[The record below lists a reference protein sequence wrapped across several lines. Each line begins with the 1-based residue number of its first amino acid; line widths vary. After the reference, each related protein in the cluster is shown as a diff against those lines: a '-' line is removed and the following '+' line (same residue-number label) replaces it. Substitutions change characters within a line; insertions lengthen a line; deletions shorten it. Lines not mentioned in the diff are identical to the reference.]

1 MDQDLFSLKHSK
13 KTFLCVPKKER
24 RRFYLFPSPQPPAG
38 GNRVQPP
45 VTSLLQLRILSNPMI
60 VCSWSIV
67 TCALEPLPSHI
78 GVKLSHT
85 FYSENSR

>member
-13 KTFLCVPKKER
+13 KTFLCVPKKEKEKR

-38 GNRVQPP
+38 GNRVQPL
-45 VTSLLQLRILSNPMI
+45 VTSLLQLRILPSPMI

-67 TCALEPLPSHI
+67 TCALEPLPSHV
-78 GVKLSHT
+78 GVKLSH
-85 FYSENSR
+85 RHVL